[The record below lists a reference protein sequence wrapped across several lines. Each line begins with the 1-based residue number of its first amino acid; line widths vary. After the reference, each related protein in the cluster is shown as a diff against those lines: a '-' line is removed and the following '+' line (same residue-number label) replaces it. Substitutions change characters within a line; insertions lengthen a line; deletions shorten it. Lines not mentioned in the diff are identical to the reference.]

1 MNFYGTPSTKGVP
14 KNVSPPPPPL
24 ISSLLRSE
32 LQEVREAAVA
42 RSAAR
47 EHVSMRQITHALFV

>member
-1 MNFYGTPSTKGVP
+1 MVDRALMASIKFF
-14 KNVSPPPPPL
+14 SPPFVF
-24 ISSLLRSE
+24 SLLRSE
-32 LQEVREAAVA
+32 LQEVSEAAVA

>member
-1 MNFYGTPSTKGVP
+1 MVHRALKASLKMFL
-14 KNVSPPPPPL
+14 PPPF

>member
-14 KNVSPPPPPL
+14 KNVSSPPF